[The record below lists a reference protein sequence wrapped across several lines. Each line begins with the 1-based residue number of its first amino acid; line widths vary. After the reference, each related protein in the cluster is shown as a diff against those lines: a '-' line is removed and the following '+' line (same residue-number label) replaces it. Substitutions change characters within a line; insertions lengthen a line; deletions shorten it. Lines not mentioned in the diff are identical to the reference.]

1 MKKLITFLIMFTLT
15 FAMFAQD
22 RTIRLRKVPSKDTYI
37 SYTGV
42 AADTLTANLDSIRIP
57 YFINKSYP
65 MSWVINTTFDTID
78 GVDTTVV
85 INVYGKV
92 FSDDSWTKIQ
102 TETTGLIIAS
112 EIVKT
117 TFTESTVTIAS
128 TYTDT
133 YDDTYAETF
142 AADSTT
148 AGATTGATTVGV
160 VAGTTTAV
168 ASSTFYRYYMVEYI
182 IEGDDDVGEGIS
194 IEKVEWKWW
203 FRDY

>member
-1 MKKLITFLIMFTLT
+1 MFTLT

-117 TFTESTVTIAS
+117 TFTEPTVTIAS

>member
-1 MKKLITFLIMFTLT
+1 MFTLT

>member
-1 MKKLITFLIMFTLT
+1 MKKLILFLIMFALT

-22 RTIRLRKVPSKDTYI
+22 RTLSTRKVPSKDTYV

-42 AADTLTANLDSIRIP
+42 AADTLTTNQDSIRFP

-65 MSWVINTTFDTID
+65 MSWVINTTFDTIN
-78 GVDTTVV
+78 GGNATVV

-133 YDDTYAETF
+133 YDATYIDTLVG
-142 AADSTT
+142 SVTT
-148 AGATTGATTVGV
+148 GATTGLTTVGV

-182 IEGDDDVGEGIS
+182 IQGENDAGEGIS

>member
-15 FAMFAQD
+15 FAMFAQV

>member
-1 MKKLITFLIMFTLT
+1 
-15 FAMFAQD
+15 
-22 RTIRLRKVPSKDTYI
+22 
-37 SYTGV
+37 
-42 AADTLTANLDSIRIP
+42 
-57 YFINKSYP
+57 

>member
-22 RTIRLRKVPSKDTYI
+22 RTIGLRKVPSKDTYI